1 MKKKFNSLK
10 FQILFFTVLFT
21 SVNYCQYY
29 FFGRNKVQYDDFDWK
44 IIRTKHFNIYYYG
57 EVEKIAEI
65 GAAYAEDAYEELKV
79 KLNHVVTR
87 KIPLIFYNT
96 SLHFQQT
103 NITPGLIPDGVGGFF
118 EFLKGRVVIPSN
130 GSLSEFRHVIRHEL
144 VHVFMTNKIYRV
156 LKDHRFPTDAMPPFW
171 FVEGLAEYL
180 STEVDAQAEMVMR
193 DAVINNYFT
202 GMKDFPRISGTYLM
216 YKAGQNFLEFIDKKY
231 GADKIPQIL
240 ENFWMFSKFND
251 VLEHTLN
258 QSIEEIDI
266 QWQYELKKNYY
277 PILAEKKPQEVD
289 SKKLTD
295 FGFNFSPVFYQ
306 KGDSTF
312 VFFNGNRD
320 GYASIYRLVLNSSEK
335 DFPEAK
341 MVLRGEQI
349 DQLESFHLF
358 QSSIDINK
366 NGILAFVTKSGATDV
381 IHFFDVKKNQIVNT
395 FQSDNLISIT
405 SPKFSQDGSRITFNA
420 IDNIGFSDLYIY
432 TIETESLLRLT
443 NDYYDDRDPCF
454 GFVDENCII
463 FSSDRTSGKNKGKYN
478 LFIIDVETREIR
490 YITNANANIYSPV
503 LSPSEKYLVFTSDLD
518 TVRNIWLQNITDK
531 KFSKTIHQISDF
543 YTSAFDPRFI
553 DDSTLVFSGFQ
564 NFSFQVYK
572 KHFPTRTELL
582 KSHTMKN
589 ILAKGRWVA
598 DLITERGEFD
608 KLEYEQEYSLDY
620 AQSVVA
626 TDPVYGTRGGGI
638 LTISDMLANDQY
650 YILLY
655 NTAEVQ
661 SDFLKSFN
669 ISLTRINLAKRTNF
683 GYGIFHFNGRRYDI
697 RESDTY
703 FYEKSYGGVFLLSY
717 PLSKFHRIEAST
729 SIADTEREIVEGIS
743 ERKAFILSNS
753 ISFVQDNSIW
763 STSGPVDGTRY
774 LLLMGYTTDI
784 KYSNVNYYSL
794 IADYR
799 QYIRLDLRTALAFRA
814 AIFFNDGKDARRY
827 FMGGSWDLRGWNR
840 WSIRGEKMWLSSL
853 ELRFPLVDELLIK
866 FPILNLGFNG
876 IRAATFFDIGSAWDK
891 DYKTTYGSIGF
902 GFRFNLWNVLIL
914 RYDIGKKIE
923 KDFTKLQPGLFYQF
937 FFGWDF

>member
-1 MKKKFNSLK
+1 MNHNLSLLK
-10 FQILFFTVLFT
+10 LYFLLLFVSYSST
-21 SVNYCQYY
+21 SYSQYY
-29 FFGRNKVQYDDFDWK
+29 FFGRNKVQYEDFDWK
-44 IIRTKHFNIYYYG
+44 IIRTNHFNIYYYG
-57 EVEKIAEI
+57 NVEKIAEI

-103 NITPGLIPDGVGGFF
+103 NITPGLIPEGVGGFF
-118 EFLKGRVVIPSN
+118 EFLKGRVVLPSN

-156 LKDHRFPTDAMPPFW
+156 LRDHRLPTDVMPPLW

-193 DAVINNYFT
+193 DAVINNYFS
-202 GMKDFPRISGTYLM
+202 GLKDFPKIYGTYIM
-216 YKAGQNFLEFIDKKY
+216 YKAGQNFLEFVDKRY

-240 ENFWMFSKFND
+240 ENFWMFTKFDD
-251 VLEHTLN
+251 VLEHTLG
-258 QSIEEIDI
+258 QSIEQIDLE
-266 QWQYELKKNYY
+266 WKYELKRKYY
-277 PILAEKKPQEVD
+277 PLLADKKPQEVG

-295 FGFNFSPVFYQ
+295 FGFNFSPVHFQ
-306 KGDSTF
+306 KGDSSF
-312 VFFNGNRD
+312 IYFNGNRD
-320 GYASIYRLVLNSSEK
+320 GYSSIFKMFVNSDEK
-335 DFPEAK
+335 KLPEVK
-341 MVLRGEQI
+341 LVLRGEQT

-358 QSSIDINK
+358 QSSIDVNK
-366 NGILAFVTKSGATDV
+366 NGLLTFVTKSGATDV
-381 IHFFDVKKNQIVNT
+381 IHFFDIKKNQIEKT
-395 FQSDNLISIT
+395 FQRDNLIAIT
-405 SPKFSQDGSRITFNA
+405 SPKFSKDGKRIVFQA
-420 IDNIGFSDLYIY
+420 VDNKGYSDLFIY
-432 TIETESLLRLT
+432 ALETDSLIRLT
-443 NDYYDDRDPCF
+443 NDYYDERDPTF
-454 GFVDENCII
+454 GFSDEDCII
-463 FSSDRTSGKNKGKYN
+463 FSSDRTAGKYQGKYN
-478 LFIIDVETREIR
+478 LFIMDLKSREIR
-490 YITNANANIYSPV
+490 YVTYANANFYNPI
-503 LSPSEKYLVFTSDLD
+503 LSPSEKFLVFTSDLD
-518 TVRNIWLQNITDK
+518 TVRNIWKQNIVDK
-531 KFSKTIHQISDF
+531 KFSKTIHQISEF

-553 DDSTLVFSGFQ
+553 DDSTLIFTGFQ
-564 NFSFQVYK
+564 NFSFQIYQK
-572 KHFPTRTELL
+572 KIPPDSELNNSL
-582 KSHTMKN
+582 QMETSS
-589 ILAKGRWVA
+589 AKGRWFA
-598 DLITERGEFD
+598 DLITQRGEFE
-608 KLEYEQEYSLDY
+608 KLEYEREYSLDY

-638 LTISDMLANDQY
+638 LTISDLLANDQY

-669 ISLTRINLAKRTNF
+669 ISLTRINLAKRVNY

-697 RESDTY
+697 RESYTY

-753 ISFVQDNSIW
+753 ISLVQDNSIW
-763 STSGPVDGTRY
+763 VTSGPVDGTRWLM
-774 LLLMGYTTDI
+774 LLGYTTDI
-784 KYSNVNYYSL
+784 RYSNVNYYSL
-794 IADYR
+794 IVDYR

-814 AIFFNDGKDARRY
+814 AIFYNDGKDARRY

-891 DYKTTYGSIGF
+891 EYKTTYGSIGF

-923 KDFTKLQPGLFYQF
+923 KHFTKLQPGLFYQF